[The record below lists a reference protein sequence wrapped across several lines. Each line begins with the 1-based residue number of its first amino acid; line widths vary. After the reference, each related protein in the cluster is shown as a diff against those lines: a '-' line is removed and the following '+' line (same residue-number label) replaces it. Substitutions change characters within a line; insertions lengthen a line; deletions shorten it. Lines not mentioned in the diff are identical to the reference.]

1 MQDIFSDPII
11 EFGATNTSLL
21 EDKNFFPNAPPLT
34 VTVGFKPGVTDNPGA
49 AANDGFKILF
59 PDGQSSISTYISYA
73 FLELSEEIDHDWL
86 ASTLF
91 NGLIQKSILTTKD
104 QLETGQATKLTYP
117 DRPEIE
123 RQAPAIIDL
132 EVDDEQLVKLA
143 GIVQKL
149 VTAQSKGAEG
159 EFGLSEK
166 EKEQLLANIATDV
179 AEIQVEADKITETIS
194 E

>member
-1 MQDIFSDPII
+1 MS
-11 EFGATNTSLL
+11 
-21 EDKNFFPNAPPLT
+21 
-34 VTVGFKPGVTDNPGA
+34 TD
-49 AANDGFKILF
+49 FELF
-59 PDGQSSISTYISYA
+59 PGKNLSGLFKDIYDNSSETKKQ
-73 FLELSEEIDHDWL
+73 IDVLVQDVIKFCTD
-86 ASTLF
+86 AST
-91 NGLIQKSILTTKD
+91 
-104 QLETGQATKLTYP
+104 AV
-117 DRPEIE
+117 
-123 RQAPAIIDL
+123 AIIPMLKDYM
-132 EVDDEQLVKLA
+132 EVHVKNDEQLVKLA

>member
-1 MQDIFSDPII
+1 MSQDFKVF
-11 EFGATNTSLL
+11 EGKSLQDL
-21 EDKNFFPNAPPLT
+21 FKDIYDNSETETKKQIDVLVQRCNKVFVPMPLA
-34 VTVGFKPGVTDNPGA
+34 V
-49 AANDGFKILF
+49 
-59 PDGQSSISTYISYA
+59 
-73 FLELSEEIDHDWL
+73 
-86 ASTLF
+86 
-91 NGLIQKSILTTKD
+91 
-104 QLETGQATKLTYP
+104 
-117 DRPEIE
+117 
-123 RQAPAIIDL
+123 AIIPMLKDYM
-132 EVDDEQLVKLA
+132 EVHVKNDEQLVKLA